1 MTEHQSLSELLNDE
15 PAGAVEAVEAET
27 ASEPTQEAE
36 SPSDGRARGPDG
48 KFVSK
53 QQDKGVE
60 EAGPPPDKLPQD
72 EYKAIREEREKRQS
86 LEREITALKEQFQS
100 LQKPKEPEAP
110 PPSLWE
116 DEQGWQQHFGQS
128 VVSTAVQQATMNAKL
143 DMSEMMM
150 RQANPDFDEIKD
162 TFLTL
167 AKENPALAQQALADP
182 HPWNKAYHIAK
193 NHKTMADLGATD
205 LDSLKA
211 KIREELMAEMQA
223 QAPASTSAAIPPT
236 LTMERNA
243 GSRSGPAWAGPASLS
258 ELLR

>member
-1 MTEHQSLSELLNDE
+1 MDEGTPLDSILNEE
-15 PAGAVEAVEAET
+15 PAAETVTVEAEQPQ
-27 ASEPTQEAE
+27 EPEQPT
-36 SPSDGRARGPDG
+36 DGPARGPDG

-53 QQDKGVE
+53 QQDTGVTE
-60 EAGPPPDKLPQD
+60 EPPPGKLPQD
-72 EYKAIREEREKRQS
+72 EYKAIREEREKRQR
-86 LEREITALKEQFQS
+86 LEAELADLRNQFQS
-100 LQKPKEPEAP
+100 LQQPKEPETP

-128 VVSTAVQQATMNAKL
+128 VVTTAVQQATMNAKL

-167 AKENPALAQQALADP
+167 AKDNPALAEQALADP

-211 KIREELMAEMQA
+211 KIREELMAEMQSPAAA
-223 QAPASTSAAIPPT
+223 QSMVPPS
-236 LTMERNA
+236 LSGVRNV
-243 GSRSGPAWAGPASLS
+243 GSRSGPVWSGPTPLGDM
-258 ELLR
+258 LR